1 MIRVLLVDDQELVR
15 EGVRV
20 ILDAQPDI
28 EVVGEL
34 GDATTIVETT
44 RRVRPDVVLMDVRM
58 PRTNGIEGTRAL
70 RASGLSGVAVL
81 VLTTFDLDE
90 YVYEA
95 LLAGANGF
103 LLKDAPRHRLL
114 EAVRV
119 LATGDA
125 LLDPVVTRRLIESF
139 IGGRPGA
146 EPPVSLRRLS
156 EREAEVLHALGRGLT
171 NAEIG
176 TALHIT
182 EATVKTHVAN
192 VLRKLGLRDRTHAVI
207 FAYEAGVLR
216 PGRPDRPQPR

>member
-44 RRVRPDVVLMDVRM
+44 RRARPDVVLMDVRM

-103 LLKDAPRHRLL
+103 LLKDAPRQRLL

-119 LATGDA
+119 LAAGEA

-139 IGGRPGA
+139 IRGRPTP

-216 PGRPDRPQPR
+216 PGRSDGPLSR